1 MPITV
6 KEKAGPRTIAN
17 DEHPLKVDP
26 AKIPGL
32 KPAFRAN
39 GTITPAASS
48 ANADGAA
55 ALILAKRSLADRD
68 GLPMLAEIK
77 GHATHSQEP
86 QWFTTAPIPAIRKL
100 LDKVGWS
107 VGDVDLFEINEA
119 FAVVAMAAQRD
130 LGIPRDKLNINGGAC
145 ALGHPIGATGARLIV
160 TLLHALEAQNLK
172 RGVAALL
179 HRRRRSHR
187 DRRGTH
193 RALSA
198 PAKVFAPGIACRNW
212 ISDRH
217 GRFIAEDR
225 YDRSHRSPAPTCRK
239 FAGNFMIS
247 NWLSAALA
255 RRNIHYGWVMV
266 GVTFFTALIT
276 AGTVGA
282 PGVFIVPLQH
292 EFGWTTA
299 EISSALSI
307 RFILFGL
314 MAPFA
319 AALLNRYGLRNVT
332 LSALLI
338 VASALVTSLGM
349 TKVWQLML
357 LWGVV
362 IGIGTGM
369 TALVLGATIAARWF
383 AARRGLVVGIL
394 TASVATGQLVF
405 LPLLASITERVGWRI
420 ALGLMCVMLAVAAF
434 AVLMLM
440 RDRPSDVGLRPF
452 GDEGTEPLPAPPAS
466 NAPIMAAA
474 LGTLR
479 DASKQRVFW
488 ILFAT
493 FFICGASTNGL
504 VQVHLIPMCLD
515 FGIPQVQAASLLAAM
530 GVFDFFGTIMSGWL
544 SDRYDNRWLLFWYY
558 GLRGLSLLFLP
569 FSDFSFY
576 GLSLFAMF
584 YGLDW
589 IATVP
594 PTVRLTAQRFGPERA
609 NLVFGWI
616 FAGHQM
622 GAATAAFGA
631 GLSRTLLATYLPAFF
646 VAGALCVVAALIV
659 LAIARPPKPVAA

>member
-1 MPITV
+1 
-6 KEKAGPRTIAN
+6 
-17 DEHPLKVDP
+17 
-26 AKIPGL
+26 
-32 KPAFRAN
+32 
-39 GTITPAASS
+39 
-48 ANADGAA
+48 
-55 ALILAKRSLADRD
+55 
-68 GLPMLAEIK
+68 
-77 GHATHSQEP
+77 
-86 QWFTTAPIPAIRKL
+86 
-100 LDKVGWS
+100 
-107 VGDVDLFEINEA
+107 
-119 FAVVAMAAQRD
+119 
-130 LGIPRDKLNINGGAC
+130 
-145 ALGHPIGATGARLIV
+145 
-160 TLLHALEAQNLK
+160 
-172 RGVAALL
+172 
-179 HRRRRSHR
+179 
-187 DRRGTH
+187 
-193 RALSA
+193 
-198 PAKVFAPGIACRNW
+198 
-212 ISDRH
+212 
-217 GRFIAEDR
+217 
-225 YDRSHRSPAPTCRK
+225 
-239 FAGNFMIS
+239 MIS

-255 RRNIHYGWVMV
+255 RRNVHYGWVMV
-266 GVTFFTALIT
+266 GVTFFISLVS
-276 AGTVGA
+276 AGAVGA
-282 PGVFIVPLQH
+282 PGVFIVPLQN

-319 AALLNRYGLRNVT
+319 AALLNRYGLRNVA

-338 VASALVTSLGM
+338 VVSALVTSLAM

-362 IGIGTGM
+362 VGIGTGM

-383 AARRGLVVGIL
+383 AVRRGLVVGIL

-405 LPLLASITERVGWRI
+405 LPLLASLTQRLGWRV
-420 ALGLMCVMLAVAAF
+420 ALALMCVMLGIAAL
-434 AVLMLM
+434 AVLLVM
-440 RDRPSDVGLRPF
+440 RDRPGDIGLRPF
-452 GDEGTEPLPAPPAS
+452 GDEGTEPLPAPAPS
-466 NAPIMAAA
+466 NASIVTAA

-479 DASKQRVFW
+479 DAAKTRVFW
-488 ILFAT
+488 ILFGT

-530 GVFDFFGTIMSGWL
+530 GVFDFFGTIVSGWL

-569 FSDFSFY
+569 FTNFSFY

-622 GAATAAFGA
+622 GAGTAAFAA
-631 GLSRTLLATYLPAFF
+631 GLSRTVLLSYLPAFF
-646 VAGALCVVAALIV
+646 AAGVLCIIAAIAV
-659 LAIARPPKPVAA
+659 LAITRERRTAAA